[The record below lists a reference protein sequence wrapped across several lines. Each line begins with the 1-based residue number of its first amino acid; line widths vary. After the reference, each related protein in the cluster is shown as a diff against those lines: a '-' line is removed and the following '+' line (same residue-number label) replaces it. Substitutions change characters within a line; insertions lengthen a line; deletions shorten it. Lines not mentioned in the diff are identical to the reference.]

1 MADKIKVKE
10 NKSWGGLTS
19 PRFTL
24 MLEAYTVEDQQRKSN
39 YQVLSKLIGDNDILI
54 ELDSSL
60 LNLPVKQREA
70 YALQFL
76 KDLRTLGIEYKCSKN
91 TSAASSSFLSSLFGA
106 KASPSQQIVAS
117 IPNDIWTKPEM
128 VDMISL
134 YGARYFVPKEK
145 TDGAKMLEDFQQIM
159 DEERLD
165 YFKLIAFNVI
175 TFNSIGVFT
184 KCLSLS
190 DINTLLGI

>member
-1 MADKIKVKE
+1 MADKTKVKE

-24 MLEAYTVEDQQRKSN
+24 MLEAYTAEDRQRKSN
-39 YQVLSKLIGDNDILI
+39 YEVLSKLIGDNDILM

-60 LNLPVKQREA
+60 LNLPAKQREP

-76 KDLRTLGIEYKCSKN
+76 KDIRTLGVEYKCSKVAS
-91 TSAASSSFLSSLFGA
+91 TSIPSFISSLFGN
-106 KASPSQQIVAS
+106 KASPSQQIIAS
-117 IPNDIWTKPEM
+117 IPNDIWLKQEM
-128 VDMISL
+128 VDVISL
-134 YGARYFVPKEK
+134 YGARYYVPKEK
-145 TDGAKMLEDFQQIM
+145 TEGAKLFADFEQMM
-159 DEERLD
+159 DDERLD

-184 KCLSLS
+184 KCLNLS
-190 DINTLLGI
+190 EMNLLLGL